1 MRTTLIVLAAGAM
14 LALPLIGNV
23 QQVPGES
30 TRKPPAAADLQT
42 LIAAQTEAIA
52 PAELPDERARAH
64 GDRGGGAAGV
74 FHGNSGATGTSRS
87 R

>member
-42 LIAAQTEAIA
+42 LIAAQTEAIQA
-52 PAELPDERARAH
+52 LHRRVVTLEARVKKLEDERA
-64 GDRGGGAAGV
+64 GG
-74 FHGNSGATGTSRS
+74 TPR
-87 R
+87 